1 MGWLRCRTNWFM
13 DEFKMKDPND
23 AIDFIFKTAPMYAK
37 AKGELAQLEAFKSSL
52 KAIKMAQ
59 TDEQSLGAQE
69 REAYRSQE
77 YQDLCKAIGV
87 ATEQTEAL
95 RWQLEAAK
103 MRFEAWRSQEA
114 SNRNI
119 ERLTK

>member
-1 MGWLRCRTNWFM
+1 
-13 DEFKMKDPND
+13 MKDYDPND

-77 YQDLCKAIGV
+77 YQDLCKAIGN

-95 RWQLEAAK
+95 RWKLEAAK
-103 MRFEAWRSQEA
+103 MRFELYRTQEA
-114 SNRNI
+114 SNRHI